1 MISQEQIE
9 EVIEKTDIVALVS
22 QYVSLEKAGSGYKGL
37 CPFHNEKTPSFMVS
51 PSKKIA
57 KCMGC
62 GGGGN
67 PIKFLM
73 QIKNISFTEAL
84 QELASLAGIKLQG
97 LKEENIGPDYSHYY
111 KIMETAHK
119 FFKYNLTN
127 TTSGD
132 EAIKYL
138 LNRGIDRESIDAF
151 EIGLAPDKPDALYN
165 VLKSAGFNELDMCD
179 LGLVKNG
186 EHGFYDLFKGRIMFP
201 VKDERGHVIAF
212 SGRIYVN
219 DLNQPKYVN
228 SPETIIF
235 KKGQTLFHLYDAIP
249 EARKLHQ
256 IVLHEGQMDVIAS
269 YRSGIKTAICSM
281 GTALTPEQVKIIS
294 KYASNV
300 VVCYDGDKAGLKA
313 MVKAIHLFASQNIN
327 LRLVILPDGM
337 DPDEYVKK
345 YGKEAFLE
353 YFNTHLIEPSEYI
366 VKYAT
371 LNRDFSNLSDIEA
384 AKNEVF
390 DYLHINPSQILID
403 KVLENLA
410 NVMNVSKASLMID
423 FNQNSQN
430 IIIER
435 LNEIANV
442 PFEEQTG
449 ITQAILGH
457 ARAELR
463 LLNYGKLSKEYASKI
478 EENPSL
484 EKPFIEYLEE
494 INQKIWLELVDNY
507 YIYHKEFNEGEFVH
521 VLDQNLLNAYITN
534 ITSLKENGDD
544 MNKYS
549 EDDMNECLKALI
561 YYSPKKEIDKIDQG
575 FTNLKENE
583 KLANLLLKVEKLKKL
598 YKINK
603 KTNGSRN

>member
-219 DLNQPKYVN
+219 DPNQPKYVN

-403 KVLENLA
+403 KVSENLA
-410 NVMNVSKASLMID
+410 NVMNVSEASLKYSSR
-423 FNQNSQN
+423 FSG
-430 IIIER
+430 EET
-435 LNEIANV
+435 LPEEVVLFVAEELEIAGV
-442 PFEEQTG
+442 SVTG
-449 ITQAILGH
+449 DVSTG
-457 ARAELR
+457 
-463 LLNYGKLSKEYASKI
+463 ASVCGV
-478 EENPSL
+478 NPRICCTVSR
-484 EKPFIEYLEE
+484 ETAP
-494 INQKIWLELVDNY
+494 
-507 YIYHKEFNEGEFVH
+507 
-521 VLDQNLLNAYITN
+521 
-534 ITSLKENGDD
+534 
-544 MNKYS
+544 
-549 EDDMNECLKALI
+549 
-561 YYSPKKEIDKIDQG
+561 
-575 FTNLKENE
+575 
-583 KLANLLLKVEKLKKL
+583 LLLAASSASTAMACTLRSAEARHSLNVVTASSVFFGVCILAEAASCSLAVCV
-598 YKINK
+598 
-603 KTNGSRN
+603 